1 MFPKTQISDRT
12 KHDTLS
18 VHAFKKLM
26 IQELQCRNI
35 PMTHI
40 HYISDGAASQYKN
53 CKASCYNIEAN
64 HKNFHKM
71 VTPPHLVFVKWT
83 DPPSPPF
90 VKVFHKIQLFL
101 NAGFPYIYIL
111 EFSGPHKARGRL
123 WYLCVLGVL
132 CNKSWQR
139 SIRWNR

>member
-12 KHDTLS
+12 RHDTLS

-90 VKVFHKIQLFL
+90 VKVFHKILLFFKCWL
-101 NAGFPYIYIL
+101 PLYLYFRIFWTSQSTRKTLVFVRP
-111 EFSGPHKARGRL
+111 GRSL
-123 WYLCVLGVL
+123 QQVMAKVHTME
-132 CNKSWQR
+132 
-139 SIRWNR
+139 

>member
-71 VTPPHLVFVKWT
+71 VTPPSCICEM
-83 DPPSPPF
+83 D
-90 VKVFHKIQLFL
+90 
-101 NAGFPYIYIL
+101 
-111 EFSGPHKARGRL
+111 
-123 WYLCVLGVL
+123 
-132 CNKSWQR
+132 
-139 SIRWNR
+139 